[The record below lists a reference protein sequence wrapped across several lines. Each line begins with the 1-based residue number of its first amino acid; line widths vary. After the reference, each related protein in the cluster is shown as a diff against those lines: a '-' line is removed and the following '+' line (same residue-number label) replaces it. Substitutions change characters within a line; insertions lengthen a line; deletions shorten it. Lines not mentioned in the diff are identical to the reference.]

1 MQEVFLTIWT
11 AVDQE
16 ESRFSCKA
24 EMESTSLSAV
34 LRYTQE
40 NARTTIYVE
49 ENETRIEREGDYSMR
64 LSLRENCRT
73 QGTLSIGGNEGLLD
87 VSTKRIA
94 YTLTKNSLL
103 LQLEYTLHFGNEA
116 QQMRLRIKATASKR

>member
-24 EMESTSLSAV
+24 EMESSSLSAV

-40 NARTTIYVE
+40 NARTTIRVE
-49 ENETRIEREGDYSMR
+49 ENETRIERDGDYSMR

-73 QGTLSIGGNEGLLD
+73 QGTLSIGGNEGRLE

-116 QQMRLRIKATASKR
+116 QQMRLRIKATASK

>member
-24 EMESTSLSAV
+24 EMEASSLSAV

-40 NARTTIYVE
+40 GACTTIHIE
-49 ENETRIEREGDYSMR
+49 ETETRIERDGDYSMR
-64 LSLRENCRT
+64 LCLRENCRT
-73 QGTLSIGGNEGLLD
+73 KGTLSIAGNDGELD

-94 YTLTKNSLL
+94 YTITKNSLL
-103 LQLEYTLHFGNEA
+103 LQLEYTLHFGKED
-116 QQMRLRIKATASKR
+116 QQMRLRLKATVSKA

>member
-1 MQEVFLTIWT
+1 MQEVFLTIWA

-24 EMESTSLSAV
+24 EMESSSLSAV

-40 NARTTIYVE
+40 NARVVINVSET
-49 ENETRIEREGDYSMR
+49 ETRIAREGDYSMR
-64 LSLRENCRT
+64 LCLRENCRT
-73 QGTLSIGGNEGLLD
+73 QGTLSIGGNEGVLD

-94 YTLTKNSLL
+94 YTMTKNSLL
-103 LQLEYTLHFGNEA
+103 LQLEYALHFGQEV
-116 QQMRLRIKATASKR
+116 QQMRLRIKATACKQ

>member
-24 EMESTSLSAV
+24 EMECSPLSAV

-40 NARTTIYVE
+40 NAQITIYVG
-49 ENETRIEREGDYSMR
+49 ENETRIERDGDYSMR
-64 LSLRENCRT
+64 LPLRENCRT
-73 QGTLSIGGNEGLLD
+73 QGMLSIGGNEGLLD
-87 VSTKRIA
+87 VSTKRVA
-94 YTLTKNSLL
+94 YSLTKDSLL

-116 QQMRLRIKATASKR
+116 QEMRLRIKATAFKQ

>member
-1 MQEVFLTIWT
+1 MTIWT

-16 ESRFSCKA
+16 ENRFSCKA
-24 EMESTSLSAV
+24 EMESSSLSAV

-40 NARTTIYVE
+40 NSRTTIYVE

-64 LSLRENCRT
+64 LCLRENCRT
-73 QGTLSIGGNEGLLD
+73 QGVLSIGGNEGVLD

-94 YTLTKNSLL
+94 YTITKHSLL
-103 LQLEYTLHFGNEA
+103 LQLEYALDFGNEV
-116 QQMRLRIKATASKR
+116 QQMRLRIKATASK

>member
-24 EMESTSLSAV
+24 EMESSSLSAV

-40 NARTTIYVE
+40 GAITTIHVE
-49 ENETRIEREGDYSMR
+49 ETETRIEREGDYSMN
-64 LSLRENCRT
+64 LCLRKNCRT
-73 QGTLSIGGNEGLLD
+73 QGTLSIGGNEGILD

-94 YTLTKNSLL
+94 YTMTKNSLL
-103 LQLEYTLHFGNEA
+103 LQLEYTLHFGKEA
-116 QQMRLRIKATASKR
+116 QWMRLRIKATVA

>member
-24 EMESTSLSAV
+24 EMESSSLSAV

-40 NARTTIYVE
+40 GAITTIHVE
-49 ENETRIEREGDYSMR
+49 ETETRIEREGDYSMN
-64 LSLRENCRT
+64 LCLRKNCRT
-73 QGTLSIGGNEGLLD
+73 QGTLSIGGNEGVLD

-94 YTLTKNSLL
+94 YTTTKNSLL
-103 LQLEYTLHFGNEA
+103 LQLEYTLHFGKEA
-116 QQMRLRIKATASKR
+116 QQMRLRIKATVA

>member
-1 MQEVFLTIWT
+1 MTIWT

-24 EMESTSLSAV
+24 EMECSSLSAV

-40 NARTTIYVE
+40 NSRTTIYVE
-49 ENETRIEREGDYSMR
+49 ENETRIERDGDYSMR

-73 QGTLSIGGNEGLLD
+73 QGMLSIGGNEGVLD
-87 VSTKRIA
+87 VITKRIV
-94 YTLTKNSLL
+94 YTITKHSLL
-103 LQLEYTLHFGNEA
+103 LQLEYALYFGNEV
-116 QQMRLRIKATASKR
+116 QQMRLRIKATASK

>member
-24 EMESTSLSAV
+24 EMECSSLSAV

-73 QGTLSIGGNEGLLD
+73 QGVLSIGGNEGVLD
-87 VSTKRIA
+87 VTTKRIA
-94 YTLTKNSLL
+94 YTITKHSLL
-103 LQLEYTLHFGNEA
+103 LQLEYALDFGNEV
-116 QQMRLRIKATASKR
+116 QQMRLRIKATASK

>member
-24 EMESTSLSAV
+24 EMECSSLSAV

-40 NARTTIYVE
+40 NSRTTIYVE
-49 ENETRIEREGDYSMR
+49 ENETRIERDGDYSMR

-73 QGTLSIGGNEGLLD
+73 QGMLSIGGNEGVLD
-87 VSTKRIA
+87 VITKRIV
-94 YTLTKNSLL
+94 YTITKHSLL
-103 LQLEYTLHFGNEA
+103 LQLEYALYFGNEV
-116 QQMRLRIKATASKR
+116 QQMRLRIKATASK